1 MEMNQLFFSR
11 FISQLLLKY
20 LYIIILSLPA
30 CYCRFWAVINTNFT
44 SYHIDFTRFLNYTF
58 FTPMDGFLI
67 TIKVQ
72 FLFMQ
77 KGVYSMKIEK
87 ISDNQI
93 RCTLNKSDLID
104 RELRISELAYGTEKA
119 KALFRDMIQQA
130 FYEFGFEVDDI
141 PLMIEAIPVST
152 ECLILVIT
160 KVEDPD
166 ELDTR
171 FSKFSSFNDHG
182 SSDKADAEEDAYADE
197 IIHCFDEDQAE
208 DTEENSKDPVD
219 TTDLPQTG
227 ISEKSIVHTASN
239 LIKIYSFRSLQEVID
254 LANILLCNY
263 NGTNTLYKNTLNS
276 TYYLVISKSDHTPE
290 EFNKICNIIS
300 EYGKAER
307 STYASSTYYDEHF
320 EVIVKDHA
328 LQILSVM

>member
-1 MEMNQLFFSR
+1 
-11 FISQLLLKY
+11 
-20 LYIIILSLPA
+20 
-30 CYCRFWAVINTNFT
+30 
-44 SYHIDFTRFLNYTF
+44 
-58 FTPMDGFLI
+58 
-67 TIKVQ
+67 
-72 FLFMQ
+72 
-77 KGVYSMKIEK
+77 MKIEK

-104 RELRISELAYGTEKA
+104 RELKISELAYGSEKA

-171 FSKFSSFNDHG
+171 FSKFSSFNVH
-182 SSDKADAEEDAYADE
+182 SNPEKAGADEESYADE
-197 IIHCFDEDQAE
+197 IINSFDQID
-208 DTEENSKDPVD
+208 DDLNDDIEENAKEDSLEETEAAEAELPVKPGIHLPSK
-219 TTDLPQTG
+219 L
-227 ISEKSIVHTASN
+227 S
-239 LIKIYSFRSLQEVID
+239 KIYSFRSLQEVVE
-254 LANILLCNY
+254 LAYIMLGNY
-263 NGTNTLYKNTLNS
+263 NGLNTLYKNPVNS
-276 TYYLVISKSDHTPE
+276 TYYLVISMSNHTPE

-300 EYGKAER
+300 EYGKVER
-307 STYASSTYYDEHF
+307 STYASSTYYDEHY
-320 EVIVKDHA
+320 EVIVKGHA

>member
-1 MEMNQLFFSR
+1 
-11 FISQLLLKY
+11 
-20 LYIIILSLPA
+20 
-30 CYCRFWAVINTNFT
+30 
-44 SYHIDFTRFLNYTF
+44 
-58 FTPMDGFLI
+58 
-67 TIKVQ
+67 
-72 FLFMQ
+72 
-77 KGVYSMKIEK
+77 MKIEK

-171 FSKFSSFNDHG
+171 FSKFSSFASRDN
-182 SSDKADAEEDAYADE
+182 SDKSDSDEDAYADE
-197 IIHCFDEDQAE
+197 IINSFDQMDDLSEDSEDSAKELLDSSDAE
-208 DTEENSKDPVD
+208 IEEKTNIHVA
-219 TTDLPQTG
+219 T
-227 ISEKSIVHTASN
+227 N
-239 LIKIYSFRSLQEVID
+239 LIKIYSFRSLKEVTE
-254 LANILLCNY
+254 LANILLGFY
-263 NGTNTLYKNTLNS
+263 NGVNTLYKNPVNS
-276 TYYLVISKSDHTPE
+276 IYYLMISISDHTPE

-300 EYGKAER
+300 EYGKVER
-307 STYASSTYYDEHF
+307 STYASPSYYNEHF
-320 EVIVKDHA
+320 EIIVKDHA

>member
-1 MEMNQLFFSR
+1 
-11 FISQLLLKY
+11 
-20 LYIIILSLPA
+20 
-30 CYCRFWAVINTNFT
+30 
-44 SYHIDFTRFLNYTF
+44 
-58 FTPMDGFLI
+58 
-67 TIKVQ
+67 
-72 FLFMQ
+72 
-77 KGVYSMKIEK
+77 MKIEK

-104 RELRISELAYGTEKA
+104 RELKISELAYGTEKA

-171 FSKFSSFNDHG
+171 FSKFSSFNVHENTDKND
-182 SSDKADAEEDAYADE
+182 SDDESYADE
-197 IIHCFDEDQAE
+197 IINCFDQSEDDLSEDIEDSSKE
-208 DTEENSKDPVD
+208 DTLDTQENVETEEVSKAGAP
-219 TTDLPQTG
+219 TP
-227 ISEKSIVHTASN
+227 SK
-239 LIKIYSFRSLQEVID
+239 LIKIYSFRSLKEVTA
-254 LANILLCNY
+254 LASILL
-263 NGTNTLYKNTLNS
+263 GTYHGANTLYKNPVNS
-276 TYYLVISKSDHTPE
+276 TYYLVISISDHTPE
-290 EFNKICNIIS
+290 EFNKICNIIT

-307 STYASSTYYDEHF
+307 STYASSTYYDEHYD
-320 EVIVKDHA
+320 VIVRDQA

>member
-1 MEMNQLFFSR
+1 
-11 FISQLLLKY
+11 
-20 LYIIILSLPA
+20 
-30 CYCRFWAVINTNFT
+30 
-44 SYHIDFTRFLNYTF
+44 
-58 FTPMDGFLI
+58 
-67 TIKVQ
+67 
-72 FLFMQ
+72 
-77 KGVYSMKIEK
+77 MKIEK

-93 RCTLNKSDLID
+93 RCTLNKTDLID

-171 FSKFSSFNDHG
+171 FSKFSSFNVHEN
-182 SSDKADAEEDAYADE
+182 SEKEEPDEDSYADE
-197 IIHCFDEDQAE
+197 IINSFDDDLAE
-208 DTEENSKDPVD
+208 DAEENSKDLID
-219 TTDLPQTG
+219 STELPESGVTEKTG
-227 ISEKSIVHTASN
+227 IPASSN
-239 LIKIYSFRSLQEVID
+239 LVKIYSFRSLKEVTE
-254 LANILLCNY
+254 LAIILLGTY
-263 NGTNTLYKNTLNS
+263 NGSNTLYKNPLTS
-276 TYYLVISKSDHTPE
+276 IYYLVINKTDHTPE

-300 EYGKAER
+300 EYGKSER
-307 STYASSTYYDEHF
+307 STYASSTFFDEHY
-320 EVIVKDHA
+320 EIIVKNNA

>member
-1 MEMNQLFFSR
+1 
-11 FISQLLLKY
+11 
-20 LYIIILSLPA
+20 
-30 CYCRFWAVINTNFT
+30 
-44 SYHIDFTRFLNYTF
+44 
-58 FTPMDGFLI
+58 
-67 TIKVQ
+67 
-72 FLFMQ
+72 
-77 KGVYSMKIEK
+77 MKIEK

-171 FSKFSSFNDHG
+171 FSKFSSLGDRDNY
-182 SSDKADAEEDAYADE
+182 DKSEQDEDAYADE
-197 IIHCFDEDQAE
+197 IINSFDQIDDSEGE
-208 DTEENSKDPVD
+208 TEESAKDLLD
-219 TTDLPQTG
+219 TADAETE
-227 ISEKSIVHTASN
+227 EKSNLHVSSN
-239 LIKIYSFRSLQEVID
+239 LMKVYSFRSLKEVTE
-254 LANILLCNY
+254 LANVLLGY
-263 NGTNTLYKNTLNS
+263 YSGSNTLYKNPVTS
-276 TYYLVISKSDHTPE
+276 TYYLVISISHHSPE

-300 EYGKAER
+300 EYGKVER
-307 STYASSTYYDEHF
+307 STYASSSFYEEHY
-320 EVIVKDHA
+320 EVIVKNHA